1 MYELIRTYQMD
12 IMLALSTTCMLMAI
26 LLLFT
31 KYMLKRRKW
40 ILFLM
45 EIIAAFLLFFDRMA
59 YIYAGMEG
67 KKAFVLVR
75 LSNFMVFFLTAWV
88 VFGFNLY
95 IVDMLRRDDTKELVI
110 KRLTVVG
117 TASVVEML
125 MVVITQFTG
134 WYYYIDE
141 TNHYQRGP
149 FFLMCYIV
157 PIVGPLIQFTVI
169 YENRKKFSKRIFA
182 SFILYIFVPIMAA
195 IIQIF
200 AYGLSL
206 VNMAMVLVSIS
217 LYIFTYLDINEMAVK
232 AHRKEMEI
240 LQEDKQRVKRLLD
253 QVLMAMVA
261 AIETKDPFLKGH
273 SKRVAGLARKIARL
287 SGKDEEK
294 CDDVYYA
301 ALLYE
306 IGVIGIPDS
315 VLANAMYMTEE
326 DKKFI
331 QEMPDI
337 AEEILSPIQDFPN
350 IKAAA
355 RYGSENYDG
364 SGFPDGLKGNEI
376 PEIARIVKI
385 AGAYDSMT
393 LRKKRGEMLP
403 RQLVREEFVQ
413 EAGSKFDPV
422 YSEIMVRLIDEE
434 ETENTEK
441 YKENM
446 ETELDCREYRDS
458 ISHGIRIMENTTRIT
473 FQCFSDKKKAED
485 FSAPSIVLFDS
496 FDRSVHKDAKAIS
509 AFKYLEYGEIWFDGH
524 YVCTSARNMES
535 IEGNENEKCT
545 ERADMYEIVASR
557 IDDHLK
563 ITMKSFGCVADVI
576 VALPDRSKWAYIGIT
591 GENCK
596 IRDISI
602 ESFDKKLE
610 KNEVKR
616 IASDVSYI
624 DRMESDVK
632 NVQVD
637 SFRSAH
643 TKGVVAENG
652 LKLVFHSMSLPSAS
666 FIWNCPYVVLF
677 YSEDK
682 KVDGK
687 GYHEYSLLKLNGEN
701 ENKDEY
707 AENKFMMKKLPTFGG
722 WKEWKRLNKVGMEYT
737 VSFEVKAD
745 KVIVRSDNMGI
756 FVKNT
761 TIIKDGQKEIYVAL
775 TGDQVALTDIRC
787 EKQYV

>member
-12 IMLALSTTCMLMAI
+12 IMLSLSTACMLMAV

-45 EIIAAFLLFFDRMA
+45 EIIAAFLLFFDRLA
-59 YIYAGMEG
+59 YIYSGMEG
-67 KKAFVLVR
+67 KKGFVLVR

-117 TASVVEML
+117 VASVVEMI

-149 FFLMCYIV
+149 LFLMCYIV
-157 PIVGPLIQFTVI
+157 PIFGPILQFSVI
-169 YENRKKFSKRIFA
+169 YENRKKFSKRIYI
-182 SFILYIFVPIMAA
+182 SFILYIFVPILAA

-200 AYGLSL
+200 AYGLSI

-240 LQEDKQRVKRLLD
+240 LQEEKQRVRRLLD

-261 AIETKDPFLKGH
+261 AIEKKDPFLQGH
-273 SKRVAGLARKIARL
+273 SKRVAGLARKIARM
-287 SGKDEEK
+287 SGKDEEN
-294 CDDVYYA
+294 CDDIYYA
-301 ALLYE
+301 ALLHE

-315 VLANAMYMTEE
+315 VLAKNMDLSKVDEE
-326 DKKFI
+326 FLREK
-331 QEMPDI
+331 PTI
-337 AEEILSPIQDFPN
+337 AEEILSPIKDFPN

-364 SGFPDGLKGNEI
+364 TGFPDGLKGEDI

-393 LRKKRGEMLP
+393 LRKNRGEMLP
-403 RQLVREEFVQ
+403 RQLIREEFVQ

-434 ETENTEK
+434 ERENTEK

-496 FDRSVHKDAKAIS
+496 FDRNVHKDVKSIS

-524 YVCTSARNMES
+524 YVCTSARNMEA
-535 IEGNENEKCT
+535 IEGNDDEKRT

-557 IDDHLK
+557 VDDHLK
-563 ITMKSFGCVADVI
+563 ITMKSFGRVVDVI

-596 IRDISI
+596 IREISI
-602 ESFDKKLE
+602 RSFDKKLE
-610 KNEVKR
+610 KSDVKR

-624 DRMESDVK
+624 DRMEADVK

-637 SFRSAH
+637 SLRSAH
-643 TKGVVAENG
+643 TTGVAAENG

-701 ENKDEY
+701 ENTNEY
-707 AENKFMMKKLPTFGG
+707 AENKFMMKKLPDFSG
-722 WKEWKRLNKVGMEYT
+722 WTEWKKLNKAGMEYT
-737 VSFEVKAD
+737 VSFEAKDD
-745 KVIVRSDNMGI
+745 KVIVRAENMGI

-761 TIIKDGQKEIYVAL
+761 TIIKDGHKEIYVAL
-775 TGDQVALTDIRC
+775 TGDQIALTDIRC
-787 EKQYV
+787 EKRYR